1 MYLGLVQAYPDEV
14 TAFYL
19 KPNSKRFAFDK
30 QPVGIN
36 TLNNI
41 LPSQCKEAGFK
52 RKTSHSLRVT
62 YTSGLF
68 NAGVEEK
75 LIRDRT
81 GHRSNA
87 LFKFEKIGEVK
98 SAEVSEVLAPKWSTT
113 NEEMTKDTEGTVEI
127 GNSRSSW
134 DQFMASTYFKN
145 CLRTDV
151 FFRKCHVTSY

>member
-1 MYLGLVQAYPDEV
+1 MYLGLVQAYPNEV

-62 YTSGLF
+62 YASSLF

-81 GHRSNA
+81 GHQSNT
-87 LFKFEKIGEVK
+87 LFKIGEVK
-98 SAEVSEVLAPKWSTT
+98 SAEVSEVLAPK
-113 NEEMTKDTEGTVEI
+113 
-127 GNSRSSW
+127 
-134 DQFMASTYFKN
+134 
-145 CLRTDV
+145 
-151 FFRKCHVTSY
+151 